1 MLSSTPSQLPFNK
14 TIDKTPRKILSPI
27 QGSALEPLLDLT
39 TESEHFES
47 ADEGDIIGDENC
59 HPVTS
64 EFVNRNKTGEKINI
78 KTEFISEISNEDKQE
93 IALLKLTLMQYEKLL
108 ISMETSD
115 RNRHLKKDMK

>member
-1 MLSSTPSQLPFNK
+1 MIFFKLNKRGQKFVKSTKSVIIEENIPPMLSSTPSQLPFNK

-47 ADEGDIIGDENC
+47 ADEGEIIGDEHF

-64 EFVNRNKTGEKINI
+64 EFVNQNKTGEKVNM
-78 KTEFISEISNEDKQE
+78 KTEFIPEISNSS
-93 IALLKLTLMQYEKLL
+93 
-108 ISMETSD
+108 ISLFQS
-115 RNRHLKKDMK
+115 

>member
-1 MLSSTPSQLPFNK
+1 
-14 TIDKTPRKILSPI
+14 
-27 QGSALEPLLDLT
+27 LT

-108 ISMETSD
+108 ILVYFLVVKSFIIFSINFPYTI
-115 RNRHLKKDMK
+115 